1 MAYNIKQN
9 DTSPSLS
16 VQLLDG
22 AQQIIDLSGASAKFF
37 MKIAGSTTI
46 AVDAPAV
53 ITNASEGRVE
63 YEWSAGDTAI
73 AANYQG
79 EFQITFI
86 NGTVETFPNNKYITI
101 RVLPEIG

>member
-22 AQQIIDLSGASAKFF
+22 ANQIIDLSGASAKFF

-46 AVDAPAV
+46 AVNAAAV
-53 ITNASEGRVE
+53 ITNASQGKVE
-63 YEWSAGDTAI
+63 YEWSAGDTAT

>member
-1 MAYNIKQN
+1 MAFSIKQN
-9 DTSPSLS
+9 DTSPSLG

-22 AQQIIDLSGASAKFF
+22 SKEVIDLSGASVNFY

-46 AVDAPAV
+46 AVNNAAV
-53 ITNASEGRVE
+53 VKNGPEGRVE
-63 YEWSAGDTAI
+63 YEWSTGDTQT

-79 EFQITFI
+79 EFQVTYP
-86 NGTVETFPNNKYITI
+86 NGSVETFPNNGYITI

>member
-1 MAYNIKQN
+1 MAYSIKQN
-9 DTSPSLS
+9 DTSPSLG

-22 AQQIIDLSGASAKFF
+22 SKQVIDLTGASAKFL

-46 AVDAPAV
+46 AVDAAAV

-63 YEWSAGDTAI
+63 YEWSVGDTAT

-86 NGTVETFPNNKYITI
+86 NGTVETFPNNKYLTI